1 MIEDEDHRTAVV
13 PAPAWLPTDG
23 IRNEPQIHSRE
34 VCKNEQSN
42 RLYNDPLPLLHDV
55 KKIFKKQDIPFTEVN
70 LDKNPSMIA
79 KLVNTT
85 GQLGV
90 PQTEVNGRWI
100 IGYDPARILEALK

>member
-1 MIEDEDHRTAVV
+1 MKIIKPPSFRHPPGCQLTAFG
-13 PAPAWLPTDG
+13 T
-23 IRNEPQIHSRE
+23 NHKSIHGRF
-34 VCKNEQSN
+34 
-42 RLYNDPLPLLHDV
+42 V
-55 KKIFKKQDIPFTEVN
+55 KMNKVTVYTTTRCPYCMMLKKFLKEQDIPFTEVN